1 MISNKQITVTLV
13 SVSRWLVLAVAGAFV
28 AAIGFLLAAFALAL
42 IPLDVVPQALGLQ
55 KTMGWQFAW
64 SFSIATSSIP
74 MVFSFAVPKLRKKH
88 GWSASVIAAYA
99 FFWGMRIGD
108 AVLDTMNMSVIF
120 GYSTQPSFDFAIH
133 GLFINIVAVMMFVL
147 SNATDEL
154 KSLVITSLTAYVSY
168 ADDVLKSVSHGR
180 SSNDGKKES
189 YGRKNRL
196 RTLDSIA
203 YR

>member
-13 SVSRWLVLAVAGAFV
+13 SVSRWLVLAVAGTFV
-28 AAIGFLLAAFALAL
+28 AAIGLLLSAFALAL

-74 MVFSFAVPKLRKKH
+74 MVFSFAVPKLRKRY
-88 GWSASVIAAYA
+88 GWSASVLAAYV
-99 FFWGMRIGD
+99 FFWGMRLGD
-108 AVLDTMNMSVIF
+108 ALLDTMNMSVVF
-120 GYSTQPSFDFAIH
+120 GYSSKPSFAFFDR
-133 GLFINIVAVMMFVL
+133 GLFINVVAAMMFVL

-154 KSLVITSLTAYVSY
+154 KSLVITSLTAYASY
-168 ADDVLKSVSHGR
+168 ADEVLKSVSHGR
-180 SSNDGKKES
+180 SSGGEK
-189 YGRKNRL
+189 GRRDREKRL
-196 RTLDSIA
+196 RTLDSMA